1 MSGDKDIAS
10 FLKQAHDDALEY
22 MKGLSFDKKHKLH
35 LHVILL
41 YCSIVELTKSLIVL
55 LDNALG
61 AGVPILVRSLMEAYI
76 DLVNL
81 IKNPKYGYGLE
92 IKYCSEWLKVLEDAK
107 RERNPFLKDIS
118 NLENLEKT
126 ITEVSERQK
135 QLEKEYKAPRV
146 IDRFESAGMK
156 DEYRS
161 IYNFLCCH
169 SHNDFRSLIDRH
181 VEIKGDD
188 ASVVLFKTQDS
199 QEMLEYVILTCE
211 LLIFATE
218 KVHEFFKSDV
228 MPKVGELRKSLDEFR
243 LQFKS

>member
-1 MSGDKDIAS
+1 MSRNTDIVN
-10 FLKQAHDDALEY
+10 FLKQAHDDVLEY
-22 MKGLSFDKKHKLH
+22 IKGLSFDKTHRLH
-35 LHVILL
+35 LHIILL
-41 YCSIVELTKSLIVL
+41 YCSIVELTTSLIVL
-55 LDNALG
+55 LDKSLG
-61 AGVPILVRSLMEAYI
+61 AGVPVLVRSLMEAYI

-81 IKNPKYGYGLE
+81 INNPKYGYGLE

-107 RERNPFLKDIS
+107 RGRNPFLKEIS
-118 NLENLEKT
+118 NLENLDQAL
-126 ITEVSERQK
+126 TEISERQK

-188 ASVVLFKTQDS
+188 SSVVLFKKQDF

-228 MPKVGELRKSLDEFR
+228 MPKVEELRKSLDEIR